1 MGGLEGERVLG
12 FREGRELDWGWDGGE
27 GERMEM
33 VDCEGEGQRLG
44 EGNGLFCLGVVK
56 LGAD

>member
-1 MGGLEGERVLG
+1 MLG

-44 EGNGLFCLGVVK
+44 EGNGLFCLGVVQ